1 MPEGV
6 EVREG
11 VRGSSLRIT
20 FTWEGVRRRETLG
33 LPVTTANIKFAVR
46 LRGEVLNAIA
56 RGTFDYAAT
65 FPNSKHAGYRAS
77 KAHQRYLVSALVDT
91 YIDTAR
97 EIESLSPSSIATYAR
112 WARARINPKWGE
124 TYVDELSTPELRAW
138 IVGLSK
144 TLAPKSVRNCVGLLS
159 AVLNQAAADGII
171 ATSPLAPIKLRTVLP
186 RKSKASNHDVDPFN
200 DEEIRAILSACNADE
215 VRALFQFAFATGLR
229 TGELIALKWRH
240 VDMKARMMTVQDNIV
255 TGEWGPV
262 EKGTKTETVREVPLL
277 PAALDALKVMK
288 PISAKRCPGGYVF
301 VNPNIGRRW
310 SSARVILSHWTKT
323 LERAEIR
330 YRNQYQT
337 RHTFASRLL
346 MNGEPELLV
355 AKLLGHTT
363 VEMVRRHYG
372 KYITQP
378 NGIVLRGDY
387 SGFGV

>member
-33 LPVTTANIKFAVR
+33 LPVTAANIKFAVR

-56 RGTFDYAAT
+56 RGTFDYAAM

-124 TYVDELSTPELRAW
+124 TYVDELTTLELRAW

-159 AVLNQAAADGII
+159 AVLNQAAAG
-171 ATSPLAPIKLRTVLP
+171 
-186 RKSKASNHDVDPFN
+186 
-200 DEEIRAILSACNADE
+200 LS
-215 VRALFQFAFATGLR
+215 R
-229 TGELIALKWRH
+229 
-240 VDMKARMMTVQDNIV
+240 VQ
-255 TGEWGPV
+255 
-262 EKGTKTETVREVPLL
+262 
-277 PAALDALKVMK
+277 
-288 PISAKRCPGGYVF
+288 
-301 VNPNIGRRW
+301 
-310 SSARVILSHWTKT
+310 
-323 LERAEIR
+323 
-330 YRNQYQT
+330 
-337 RHTFASRLL
+337 
-346 MNGEPELLV
+346 
-355 AKLLGHTT
+355 
-363 VEMVRRHYG
+363 
-372 KYITQP
+372 
-378 NGIVLRGDY
+378 
-387 SGFGV
+387 